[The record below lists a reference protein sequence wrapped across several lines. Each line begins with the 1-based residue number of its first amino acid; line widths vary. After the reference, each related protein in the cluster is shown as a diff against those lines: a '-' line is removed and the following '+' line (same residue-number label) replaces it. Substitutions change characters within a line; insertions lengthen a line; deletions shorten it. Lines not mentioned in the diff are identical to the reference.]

1 MLVFCILGEL
11 FLRVSAHRNRV
22 FRAGAFG
29 LLLGGLWLAVVLYF
43 VSQARAAEEARFAMD
58 RVKHFE
64 LEARRSEKNFLLR
77 SIYNPQFHKTG
88 KSEYLQFYSEAV
100 QSLRAEILRLATL
113 LPPSERTDVSELQKL
128 VDRYDLVFG
137 QLVQVY
143 RRQGFEDEGLAGE
156 WERAAAALQ
165 RTLEQKGDL
174 LGSEL
179 LLQMR
184 HAEKK
189 YLWRGDADCLEVHAD
204 AAARLKRHLAAIP
217 ARAQLLGDFSVYERA
232 FTEYLMNEKRI
243 GRTRFEGLQGE
254 YQAAIDG
261 VEPAVNRMQEKAAA
275 AHKRALVRQN
285 TAIVLASVLMALLLG
300 ALLLYARA
308 AHSQQRQLRAV
319 NVALEDEV
327 KERRNAEQALQAAH
341 DQLDAR
347 VRERTAQLAE
357 VNQTL
362 EAELAERRKLEA
374 QLMQSHKMEAVGRL
388 AGGIAHDF
396 NNLLMIIAGHTELLL
411 DNAALDGGAAKS
423 AARIQEATQ
432 RAAKLTRQLLA
443 FSRKQ
448 VLQAKVVDLNLIV
461 VEIEQM
467 LRRLI
472 GEHIE
477 LVCSKDGQ
485 VGRVKAD
492 PGQIEQVIMN
502 LAVNARD
509 AMPEGGRLTIRTANQ
524 EVDAQYARRHPG
536 LRPGSYVALEVSDNG
551 IGMDAETQMHIFEP
565 FFTTK
570 EKGRGTGLGL
580 ATTYGIVKQSNGYIA
595 VESMPDQGST
605 FRIFLPRVEEP
616 AEVSRTPASVVE
628 LPRGVETILLVED
641 ETPLRLLARDF
652 LEKSG
657 YHVLDA
663 PDGKEA
669 LEIARHFRGPIH
681 LLLTDVIMPG
691 MSGPELAN
699 TLRLDRPDTQVVFVS
714 GYTDDALARHGL
726 TGTGMVFLPKPFT
739 REEVLRKVR
748 EVLDR
753 TLVSP

>member
-1 MLVFCILGEL
+1 MA
-11 FLRVSAHRNRV
+11 LRTALRHRGTV
-22 FRAGAFG
+22 IRAGVLG
-29 LLLGGLWLAVVLYF
+29 LLLGSLWLAVVLYF
-43 VSQARAAEEARFAMD
+43 VGQARSAEEARFTMD
-58 RVKHFE
+58 RVKHFQ

-77 SIYNPQFHKTG
+77 SIYDPQFHKTG
-88 KSEYLQFYSEAV
+88 KSEYLAFFAEAV
-100 QSLRAEILRLATL
+100 LGMRTEIARLGNL
-113 LPPSERTDVSELQKL
+113 LPASEQKDVADLHSL
-128 VDRYDLVFG
+128 VDRYDSVFG
-137 QLVQVY
+137 QLVQIY

-156 WERAAAALQ
+156 WERVASGLQ
-165 RTLEQKGDL
+165 RTLQQRGDL
-174 LGSEL
+174 LGSKL
-179 LLQMR
+179 LLQVR

-189 YLWRGDADCLEVHAD
+189 YLWRGDADCLEVHDD
-204 AAARLKRHLAAIP
+204 AAAQLRQHLSSNRSLAP
-217 ARAQLLGDFSVYERA
+217 LLGDFSVYERA
-232 FTEYLMNEKRI
+232 FAEYLVNEKRI

-254 YQAAIDG
+254 YQAAVDG
-261 VEPAVNRMQEKAAA
+261 VDPAVNHLQERATV
-275 AHKRALVRQN
+275 AHLRALARQN
-285 TAIVLASVLMALLLG
+285 TAIVSASIMMALLLG
-300 ALLLYARA
+300 AVLLYARA
-308 AHSQQRQLRAV
+308 AHTRQRQLRAV
-319 NVALEDEV
+319 NVVLEDEI
-327 KERRNAEQALQAAH
+327 KERRNAEQALQQAH
-341 DQLDAR
+341 DQLEMG

-357 VNQTL
+357 ANRAL
-362 EAELAERRKLEA
+362 ESELGERRKLEA

-411 DNAALDGGAAKS
+411 DNPALDPSSSKS
-423 AARIQEATQ
+423 AARIQEASQ

-448 VLQAKVVDLNLIV
+448 VLQAKVVDLNLV
-461 VEIEQM
+461 VMEIEQM

-477 LVCSKDGQ
+477 LICTKDGQ

-509 AMPEGGRLTIRTANQ
+509 AMPHGGRLTISTANV
-524 EVDAQYARRHPG
+524 EVDAKYARRHPG
-536 LRPGSYVALEVSDNG
+536 LRPGAYVTLEVSDTG
-551 IGMDAETQMHIFEP
+551 VGMDAETQMHIFEP

-605 FRIFLPRVEEP
+605 FRIFLPRVEEA
-616 AEVSRTPASVVE
+616 AEVSRSPISASE
-628 LPRGVETILLVED
+628 LPSGAETILVVED
-641 ETPLRLLARDF
+641 ETPLRQLARDF

-669 LEIARHFRGPIH
+669 LEVAHHFRGTIH
-681 LLLTDVIMPG
+681 LLLSDVIMPG
-691 MSGPELAN
+691 MSGPELAAA
-699 TLRLDRPDTQVVFVS
+699 LRLERPDTQVIFVS

-726 TGTGMVFLPKPFT
+726 TGEGAAFLPKPFT

-748 EVLDR
+748 EMLDR
-753 TLVSP
+753 SAVPILKA